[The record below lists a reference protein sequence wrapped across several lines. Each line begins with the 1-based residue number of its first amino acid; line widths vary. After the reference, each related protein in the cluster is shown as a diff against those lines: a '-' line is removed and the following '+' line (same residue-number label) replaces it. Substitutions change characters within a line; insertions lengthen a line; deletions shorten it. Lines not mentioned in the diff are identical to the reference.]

1 MRIIRKFHKIYTIAK
16 RLYAGYG
23 SRFFAMSVL
32 GFLNAFLEGV
42 GVSIL
47 VPLFT
52 LIVGKGVAEESV
64 VSKYADRLFS
74 FINFEPTIHGLLAL
88 IVVMFV
94 LKALSLWF
102 SEYLNVKLIADYE
115 KKQRAE
121 LYLKTLKARWSYL
134 SKQKI
139 GELENV
145 LMVDLSNSVE
155 FMKQVISIVFDIIT
169 FAVYAFFSLAIS
181 KTVALSTLVAGVFFF
196 FLFRPFVSKNKLYS
210 KQFSVHR
217 KEVAHRV
224 NENII
229 GLKTIKSLHLEDEF
243 SEASSDLF
251 EKLRVIK
258 IKHYLARLFTKVAL
272 EPLGI
277 FFIAVAFLIS
287 YNRPGFNLAVFA
299 AVVYLTQRIFI
310 YVEKMQA
317 SLHTINSFIPY
328 AQNLLASREKV
339 EENKE
344 VDEGKIPFSFKD
356 RIDFKDISF
365 SYDKKGKVLN
375 DVNLNISRGEF
386 VAIMGTS
393 GGGKSTMVDL
403 LLRLYEPDSGEI
415 TMDGKNTSEYRLF
428 EWSRKI
434 GYVSQEMF
442 LKNET
447 IKNNVQFYE
456 DGISV
461 EKIVAALKAANIY
474 DFISTLPEG
483 LETKAGERGTRF
495 SVGQRQR
502 VVLARVLVREPEI
515 LVLDEATSA
524 LDEESEKAISDTL
537 EKLKGKITIIVI
549 AHRSGVVRLAN
560 RVLTL
565 EKGKINIKNGDF
577 R

>member
-1 MRIIRKFHKIYTIAK
+1 MVT
-16 RLYAGYG
+16 
-23 SRFFAMSVL
+23 
-32 GFLNAFLEGV
+32 
-42 GVSIL
+42 
-47 VPLFT
+47 
-52 LIVGKGVAEESV
+52 
-64 VSKYADRLFS
+64 
-74 FINFEPTIHGLLAL
+74 
-88 IVVMFV
+88 
-94 LKALSLWF
+94 
-102 SEYLNVKLIADYE
+102 
-115 KKQRAE
+115 KKQ
-121 LYLKTLKARWSYL
+121 
-134 SKQKI
+134 
-139 GELENV
+139 GEDAVSEIEEWANR
-145 LMVDLSNSVE
+145 
-155 FMKQVISIVFDIIT
+155 IV
-169 FAVYAFFSLAIS
+169 
-181 KTVALSTLVAGVFFF
+181 
-196 FLFRPFVSKNKLYS
+196 
-210 KQFSVHR
+210 
-217 KEVAHRV
+217 
-224 NENII
+224 
-229 GLKTIKSLHLEDEF
+229 
-243 SEASSDLF
+243 SSMD
-251 EKLRVIK
+251 
-258 IKHYLARLFTKVAL
+258 
-272 EPLGI
+272 
-277 FFIAVAFLIS
+277 
-287 YNRPGFNLAVFA
+287 
-299 AVVYLTQRIFI
+299 
-310 YVEKMQA
+310 EKMQA

-428 EWSRKI
+428 EWRRKI

-442 LKNET
+442 LKNDT